1 MESARA
7 ADAHDAGRGAVSWTA
22 QGQLMRMMQGA
33 GRFRGVRGGFVESAR
48 AADAHD
54 AGCRAVSWRAQG
66 QLMLMMQGAGRFR
79 GERKGS

>member
-7 ADAHDAGRGAVSWTA
+7 ADAHDAGCGAVSWTA
-22 QGQLMRMMQGA
+22 QGQLLMMQGA
-33 GRFRGVRGGFVESAR
+33 RRFRGERKAR

-54 AGCRAVSWRAQG
+54 AGCGAVSWRAQG

-79 GERKGS
+79 GGRKGS

>member
-7 ADAHDAGRGAVSWTA
+7 ADAHDAGC
-22 QGQLMRMMQGA
+22 
-33 GRFRGVRGGFVESAR
+33 GGFVESAR

>member
-7 ADAHDAGRGAVSWTA
+7 ADAHDAGCGAVSWRA
-22 QGQLMRMMQGA
+22 QGQLMLMMQGA
-33 GRFRGVRGGFVESAR
+33 GRFRGERKSAR
-48 AADAHD
+48 AAHAHD
-54 AGCRAVSWRAQG
+54 AGCGAVSWRAQG

>member
-7 ADAHDAGRGAVSWTA
+7 ADAHDAGCGVVSWRA
-22 QGQLMRMMQGA
+22 RGQLMLMMLGA
-33 GRFRGVRGGFVESAR
+33 GRFRG
-48 AADAHD
+48 
-54 AGCRAVSWRAQG
+54 AQG

>member
-7 ADAHDAGRGAVSWTA
+7 ADAHDAGCGAVSWRA
-22 QGQLMRMMQGA
+22 QGQLMLMMQGA
-33 GRFRGVRGGFVESAR
+33 AVSWR
-48 AADAHD
+48 AQGTADAHD
-54 AGCRAVSWRAQG
+54 AGCGAVSWRAQG

>member
-1 MESARA
+1 M
-7 ADAHDAGRGAVSWTA
+7 
-22 QGQLMRMMQGA
+22 
-33 GRFRGVRGGFVESAR
+33 ESAR

-54 AGCRAVSWRAQG
+54 AGCRAVSWRAQVQLMLMMLGAGRFRGECKAADAHDAGCGAVSWRAQG